1 MDDDLQWNNSP
12 HARIWYLCIQ
22 YCIHRNICLG
32 YFNGQRF
39 IRSCCV
45 YSEEKQ
51 CPLLPA
57 SLTLSC
63 QIETLFQVLL
73 LFTVWRH
80 SVSMAYQPLVQVS
93 HWAVEWQDLWNNS
106 DRFDPHFQHN
116 GLSVSWFHQGHHS
129 TVVALLPMMDHC
141 WAGFLSKPVS
151 FNRNMSYPVNA
162 VSSCRAVGVWLNL
175 LILDQKQKNV
185 IAKI

>member
-1 MDDDLQWNNSP
+1 MYSILYTQKYLFRVLQWSKVYK
-12 HARIWYLCIQ
+12 IIL
-22 YCIHRNICLG
+22 L
-32 YFNGQRF
+32 
-39 IRSCCV
+39 SCCV

-116 GLSVSWFHQGHHS
+116 GLSVS
-129 TVVALLPMMDHC
+129 
-141 WAGFLSKPVS
+141 
-151 FNRNMSYPVNA
+151 
-162 VSSCRAVGVWLNL
+162 
-175 LILDQKQKNV
+175 
-185 IAKI
+185 